1 MTSWSEV
8 PAAEDVEAHPWGGG
22 IVGRLV
28 PPLVI
33 AVVLWLLGLHELAVV
48 VGVLGTAIAVLGA
61 IWPAFARGFDRAL
74 LAVGHFVGRLLTV
87 ILLGLFEIFVVAPVS
102 LVAWLFRRDPL
113 DTSARRRAGGV
124 WRPRT
129 DDEPAYAPRPYA
141 HEPSPERGKVGK
153 ALVLVPRVVGW
164 VAIVVALDLMVGSVT
179 RSDATEIPVTER
191 LEAATADLPWFD
203 EYRAELESVEYEV
216 EPFVLSRP
224 VDRQGTYINI
234 DQGRRR
240 TVVPSTT
247 PADAPVVWIFGGSP
261 AWGEGQRDEHTIA
274 SELAAL
280 GQEDGTPIQVVNWAQ
295 RGDSAFVG
303 AQRFERALAHNEAP
317 DLVLFLD
324 GPDDVNIQAELVTGQ
339 PSQYNLEEAE
349 QAVRRDDR
357 SLFQRYEDTSVMFSI
372 GQSIRNVFAV
382 APAWAGD
389 ADAVPSTVTAE
400 EIATAAASVYLRSR
414 NLADIVAEQH
424 GVEVRYYWLPVA
436 ASDDERSTYRE
447 AAGRLDDRVTV
458 MAPLDE
464 SDGPVFLDAVHTN
477 EAGAGQVAEALYDD
491 IRPALAGPTSG

>member
-1 MTSWSEV
+1 VTSWSELPV
-8 PAAEDVEAHPWGGG
+8 AEDHQGRGWGGS

-28 PPLVI
+28 PPLAI
-33 AVVLWLLGLHELAVV
+33 AVVLWLLGLHELALVVAV
-48 VGVLGTAIAVLGA
+48 VGTVIGVVGA

-74 LAVGHFVGRLLTV
+74 LAVGHYVGRFLTI
-87 ILLGLFEIFVVAPVS
+87 ILLGLFEVFVVAPVA
-102 LVAWLFRRDPL
+102 LITWLFRRDPL
-113 DTSARRRAGGV
+113 DTHARRREGGL
-124 WRPRT
+124 WSLRG
-129 DDEPAYAPRPYA
+129 DDEPVYAPRPYA

-164 VAIVVALDLMVGSVT
+164 VAIVVALDLVVGSVT

-203 EYRAELESVEYEV
+203 DYRAELESVEYEV

-224 VDRQGTYINI
+224 VDRQGAYINI
-234 DQGRRR
+234 EQGLRR
-240 TVVPSTT
+240 TVAPSTPT
-247 PADAPVVWIFGGSP
+247 PDAPVVWIFGGSP

-280 GQEDGTPIQVVNWAQ
+280 GHGDGTPIQVVNWAQ

-324 GPDDVNIQAELVTGQ
+324 GPDDVNIQAEHVTGN

-389 ADAVPSTVTAE
+389 ADTAPSTVTAE
-400 EIATAAASVYLRSR
+400 EIAEASASVYLRSR
-414 NLADIVAEQH
+414 NFADIVAEQH

-447 AAGRLDDRVTV
+447 AASRLDERVTV
-458 MAPLDE
+458 MQALDE

-477 EAGAGQVAEALYDD
+477 EAGARQVAEALYDD
-491 IRPALAGPTSG
+491 IRPALSGSASG